1 MKKVLILANDVTTIL
16 QFRCELVTALV
27 QKGHEVVVSV
37 PRSDRISEI
46 EALGARV
53 FETEVSRHGKNP
65 FEDLKLLSNYKKL
78 LKEIQPDIV
87 LSFTI
92 KPNVYGGM
100 ACGSLKIPY
109 VANVTG
115 LGVVGDGGIMQK
127 LTLWLYKNGLK
138 KAKCVFFQ
146 NEANE
151 KFFREK
157 NVVSGASELLPGS
170 GVNVEKFS
178 FLDYPEEKPT
188 NVVFVGRIIKDKGV
202 FELAE
207 AAKRLSDNKELKF
220 TVVGDVEYGAENPFI
235 ELPNVECVGF
245 HKDVRPYL
253 KDAYAIVLPSYHEGM
268 ANVLLEA
275 ASSGR
280 PILASNIPGCRET
293 FDEGL
298 TGFGFK
304 AKDVDSMTDAIERFV
319 ALPYEQKCEMGKAG
333 RKKIENEFNRE
344 IVVNKYLEQVNSI
357 Q

>member
-27 QKGHEVVVSV
+27 EEGHKVTVSV
-37 PRSDRISEI
+37 PKSERVSEI
-46 EALGARV
+46 EALGAKV
-53 FETEVSRHGKNP
+53 IETEVSRHGKNP
-65 FEDLKLLSNYKKL
+65 FKDLKLLSDYKKL
-78 LKEIQPDIV
+78 LKVIKPDIV
-87 LSFTI
+87 LTFTI

-100 ACGSLKIPY
+100 ACGRLKIPY

-115 LGVVGDGGIMQK
+115 LGVVGEGGIMQK
-127 LTLWLYKNGLK
+127 LTLWLYKKGLK

-146 NEANE
+146 NQANE

-157 NVVSGASELLPGS
+157 KVVRGESKLLPGS
-170 GVNVEKFS
+170 GVNVKKFS
-178 FLDYPEEKPT
+178 FLEYPPEETET
-188 NVVFVGRIIKDKGV
+188 NIVFVGRIIKDKGV
-202 FELAE
+202 FELAD
-207 AAKRLSDNKELKF
+207 AAKRLSYNKKLKF
-220 TVVGDVEYGAENPFI
+220 TIVGDVEYGAENPFI

-253 KDAYAIVLPSYHEGM
+253 KDANAIVLPSYHEGM

-280 PILASNIPGCRET
+280 PILASDIPGCRET
-293 FDEGL
+293 FDEGV

-304 AKDVDSMTDAIERFV
+304 AKDVDSITAAIEKFV

-344 IVVNKYLEQVNSI
+344 IVVKKYLEQVNS
-357 Q
+357 